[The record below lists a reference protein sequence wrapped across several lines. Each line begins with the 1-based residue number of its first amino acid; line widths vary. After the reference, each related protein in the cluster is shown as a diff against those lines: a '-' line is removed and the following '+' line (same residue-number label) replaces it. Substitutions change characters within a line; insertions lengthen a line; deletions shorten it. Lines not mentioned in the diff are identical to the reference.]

1 MDAGLLE
8 AALLLVAAL
17 SAIMSIETRSLVRTA
32 LWFLIFTA
40 SLGLLFIIMGAH
52 LVGLFQILAYS
63 GGAVALLMVVLMFT
77 RRRDETA

>member
-1 MDAGLLE
+1 MEAVLLE
-8 AALLLVAAL
+8 AVLLMIATL

-32 LWFLIFTA
+32 LWFLVFTVA
-40 SLGLLFIIMGAH
+40 LGLLFILMGAH

-77 RRRDETA
+77 KRRDETA